1 MTIGVDF
8 GGTAI
13 KIAEVDGAN
22 ILRATSIPTPIGAS
36 PPAILDAI
44 AGALGVVTPSPPT
57 IGVAIPGEVDATGR
71 CYRLPNVPGFE
82 GLEIAR
88 ELEVRTGARVV
99 VENDGTAA
107 ALGERLFGHGRQH
120 PSFIIVTLG
129 TGIGGGLVLG
139 RKLVRGAHGFAAE
152 IGHVTVDSRPDAPAC
167 VCGNRGCLEA
177 YAGTHALLAEFERN
191 GGTAS
196 EIKDV
201 ADSARNGERAGLAV
215 FAALADVLA
224 IALNSIQ
231 NILDLDAIVF
241 TGGVANSFD
250 LVEPRLRE
258 ALRKRCYAKPLGEV
272 PLLVSELGD
281 KAGVVGAA
289 GLVAEIQP

>member
-1 MTIGVDF
+1 MSIGVDF

-13 KIAEVDGAN
+13 KIAEVDEAN
-22 ILRATSIPTPIGAS
+22 ILRATSIPTPVGAS
-36 PPAILDAI
+36 PAAIMDAI
-44 AGALGVVTPSPPT
+44 ASAVGAVTASPPT

-82 GLEIAR
+82 GFEIAR
-88 ELEVRTGARVV
+88 ELENRTGADVV
-99 VENDGTAA
+99 VENDGTTA
-107 ALGERLFGHGRQH
+107 ALGESLFGHGRAH

-139 RKLVRGAHGFAAE
+139 RRLVRGAHGFAAE
-152 IGHVTVDSRPDAPAC
+152 IGHLTVDSRPDAPAC

-177 YAGTHALLAEFERN
+177 YAGTRALLADFERH
-191 GGTAS
+191 GGTAR

-201 ADSARNGERAGLAV
+201 AHSARTGEQAGRAV
-215 FAALADVLA
+215 FAAFADVLA

-241 TGGVANSFD
+241 TGGIANSLD
-250 LVEPRLRE
+250 LVEPRLRA
-258 ALRKRCYAKPLGEV
+258 ALRKRSYAAPLGEV

-281 KAGVVGAA
+281 KAGVIGAA
-289 GLVAEIQP
+289 NLVAETRI